1 MRIATT
7 RKGARIATAMGAA
20 LTAAALLLAPAIPAS
35 ATPAADPGDTTV
47 GVATRPAGDD
57 GLPDDRT
64 RFSYTADPGQTV
76 TDRVYIGNTGTERQD
91 FTVYATDGFNT
102 DTGEFA
108 LLATDEQPS
117 GIGAW
122 VRFENGEDRIRFAL
136 EPDEARL
143 LSFTVTFPADAT
155 PGDHVGGLVA
165 SVLEDGAQVSL
176 DRRVAT
182 AIYARV
188 SGELQPRLTISN
200 LRAEH
205 RGDWWNPFGGTVVLD
220 YTIDNPGNVALAANL
235 TAGARTFFWIPVTGE
250 KGGRVPV
257 LLPGNSASYR
267 LELSGVGQW
276 LYLDPFLTIRPFA
289 DTDDKDAQLL
299 QVAPTSR
306 DVVLIVPP
314 WTVILALALVV
325 GVVLFIRWRR
335 KRQDQQA
342 IAWMEE
348 TEKRAREEAEAAL
361 ADGPAV
367 PRDSEAVTP
376 G

>member
-1 MRIATT
+1 
-7 RKGARIATAMGAA
+7 
-20 LTAAALLLAPAIPAS
+20 
-35 ATPAADPGDTTV
+35 
-47 GVATRPAGDD
+47 
-57 GLPDDRT
+57 
-64 RFSYTADPGQTV
+64 
-76 TDRVYIGNTGTERQD
+76 
-91 FTVYATDGFNT
+91 
-102 DTGEFA
+102 
-108 LLATDEQPS
+108 
-117 GIGAW
+117 
-122 VRFENGEDRIRFAL
+122 
-136 EPDEARL
+136 
-143 LSFTVTFPADAT
+143 
-155 PGDHVGGLVA
+155 
-165 SVLEDGAQVSL
+165 
-176 DRRVAT
+176 VAT
-182 AIYARV
+182 AVYARV

-205 RGDWWNPFGGTVVLD
+205 RGDWWNPVGGTVVLD

-235 TAGARTFFWIPVTGE
+235 TAGARTFFWIPVTGD
-250 KGGRVPV
+250 KGGKVPV

-267 LELSGVGQW
+267 LELTGVGQW

-314 WTVILALALVV
+314 WTALLALVLV
-325 GVVLFIRWRR
+325 AGVVLFIRWRR

-361 ADGPAV
+361 AEGSAV
-367 PRDSEAVTP
+367 PDDSEAVTP